1 MAKKLLEKAGLIQ
14 HPASPSSARPTD
26 SGNSEPRPEMK
37 PKTAPGAMMHF
48 LATQSNA
55 MQETELLKVQ
65 LESFAGSSAVRTLDP
80 ARIVASKWANR
91 HSTSFE
97 AAQFVALREEI
108 RSAGGNVQPI
118 KVRPVQGTGAFDYE
132 IVFGHR
138 RHRACLD
145 LGLPVSAMIEDVSDL
160 DLFSEMER
168 ENRQREDLSAWEQG
182 QMYRKA
188 LDEGLYSSLRR
199 LADAIGAD
207 PGNVSKAITLARLP
221 DAVIESFP
229 SPLTIQFNWGPA
241 LSAAVQKDPE
251 GTIERANALVSR
263 KLGAREVFNALTSGT
278 SSVVPYNT
286 HEVKLESKDGKRT
299 AAVKTDASGRAV
311 IKLGK
316 GVMDARAQSELTLFI
331 QQLLG

>member
-1 MAKKLLEKAGLIQ
+1 MAKKLFEKAGLIQ
-14 HPASPSSARPTD
+14 HPALPMVTRSTEAGKTESVPAQ
-26 SGNSEPRPEMK
+26 K

-48 LATQSNA
+48 LATQSQA
-55 MQETELLKVQ
+55 MQETELLKEQ
-65 LESFAGSSAVRTLDP
+65 LESFAGTSVVRALDP
-80 ARIVASKWANR
+80 LRITASKWANR

-97 AAQFVALREEI
+97 SANFTSLREEI
-108 RSAGGNVQPI
+108 LLAGGNVQPI
-118 KVRPVQGTGAFDYE
+118 KVRPLQGIGVFEYE
-132 IVFGHR
+132 IVYGHR

-145 LGLPVSAMIEDVSDL
+145 LGLPVVAMIESVSDL

-188 LDEGLYSSLRR
+188 LDEGLYGSLRK

-207 PGNVSKAITLARLP
+207 PGNVSKAITLAKLP

-251 GTIERANALVSR
+251 GTIARAKGLTDKNLS
-263 KLGAREVFNALTSGT
+263 ARDVFAALTSG
-278 SSVVPYNT
+278 SGAVVPYNT
-286 HEVKLESKDGKRT
+286 SETKLESKDGKRT
-299 AAVKTDASGRAV
+299 ASLKADPNGRAV
-311 IKLGK
+311 IKFGK
-316 GVMDARAQSELTLFI
+316 GVVDNRIRMEITRFI
-331 QQLLG
+331 QELLQ

>member
-14 HPASPSSARPTD
+14 HPALPSAVRPD
-26 SGNSEPRPEMK
+26 DVVKPESTVELK

-48 LATQSNA
+48 LATQSHA
-55 MQETELLKVQ
+55 MKETELLKVK
-65 LESFAGSSAVRTLDP
+65 LESFVGTSAVRTLDP
-80 ARIVASKWANR
+80 ARIVPSKWANR
-91 HSTSFE
+91 HPATFDSP
-97 AAQFVALREEI
+97 QFIALREEI

-118 KVRPVQGTGAFDYE
+118 KVRPLRGVETGDYE

-138 RHRACLD
+138 RHRACLE
-145 LGLPVSAMIEDVSDL
+145 LGLQVSAMIEEVSDL
-160 DLFSEMER
+160 DLFSEMDR

-182 QMYRKA
+182 QIYRKA
-188 LDEGLYSSLRR
+188 LDEGLYGSLRR

-251 GTIERANALVSR
+251 GTIARAKELAPR
-263 KLGAREVFNALTSGT
+263 KLGAREVFDALTGGKGG
-278 SSVVPYNT
+278 VVPYNT
-286 HEVKLESKDGKRT
+286 LEVKLESKDGKRT
-299 AAVKTDASGRAV
+299 ASVKTDASGGAV
-311 IKLGK
+311 VRFGK
-316 GVMDARAQSELTLFI
+316 GVLDAKMQSELARLV
-331 QQLLG
+331 QQFLR

>member
-14 HPASPSSARPTD
+14 HPALPAAVRLADPGKSDPT
-26 SGNSEPRPEMK
+26 PELK

-48 LATQSNA
+48 LATQSHA
-55 MQETELLKVQ
+55 MQETELLKLQ
-65 LESFAGSSAVRTLDP
+65 LESFAGTSVVRALD
-80 ARIVASKWANR
+80 ATRIVASKWANR
-91 HSTSFE
+91 HSSSFE
-97 AAQFVALREEI
+97 SVQFTGLREEI

-118 KVRPVQGTGAFDYE
+118 KVRPLQGVEMFDYE

-145 LGLPVSAMIEDVSDL
+145 LGLPVAAMIEEVSDL

-188 LDEGLYSSLRR
+188 LDEGLYGSLRR

-207 PGNVSKAITLARLP
+207 PGNVSKAITLAKLP
-221 DAVIESFP
+221 DAVIDSFP

-251 GTIERANALVSR
+251 GTIARAKGLADK
-263 KLGAREVFNALTSGT
+263 KLSAREVFSALTAEPGA
-278 SSVVPYNT
+278 VVPYNT
-286 HEVKLESKDGKRT
+286 SEVKLESKDGKRT
-299 AAVKTDASGRAV
+299 ASVKADASGRAV
-311 IKLGK
+311 IKFGK
-316 GVMDARAQSELTLFI
+316 GVVNTRTQSEIARFI
-331 QQLLG
+331 QELLR

>member
-14 HPASPSSARPTD
+14 HPALPLAKRPTET
-26 SGNSEPRPEMK
+26 GKSESRPEQK

-48 LATQSNA
+48 LATQSHA
-55 MQETELLKVQ
+55 MKETELLKVQ
-65 LESFAGSSAVRTLDP
+65 LESFAGSSAVRALDP

-91 HSTSFE
+91 HPSTFE
-97 AAQFVALREEI
+97 SVQFMGLREEI
-108 RSAGGNVQPI
+108 RSAGVNVQPI
-118 KVRPVQGTGAFDYE
+118 KVRPLRGMEGFDFE

-138 RHRACLD
+138 RHRACLE
-145 LGLPVSAMIEDVSDL
+145 LGLPVSAMIEEVSDL
-160 DLFSEMER
+160 ELFSEMER

-188 LDEGLYSSLRR
+188 LDEGLYGSLRR

-251 GTIERANALVSR
+251 GTIARAKELVAR
-263 KLGAREVFNALTSGT
+263 KLGAREVFDALTAGPGT
-278 SSVVPYNT
+278 VVPYNT
-286 HEVKLESKDGKRT
+286 FEVRLESKDGKRT
-299 AAVKTDASGRAV
+299 ASVKTDASGRAV
-311 IKLGK
+311 IKFGK
-316 GVMDARAQSELTLFI
+316 GVVDAEMQLELTRFI
-331 QQLLG
+331 QQFLR

>member
-14 HPASPSSARPTD
+14 HPALPAAVRPAD
-26 SGNSEPRPEMK
+26 SGKLEAVPEPK

-48 LATQSNA
+48 LATQSHA

-65 LESFAGSSAVRTLDP
+65 LESFVGTSVVRALDP
-80 ARIVASKWANR
+80 KRIVASRWANR

-97 AAQFVALREEI
+97 NTQFVGLREEI

-118 KVRPVQGTGAFDYE
+118 KVRPLQGTDMFDYE

-145 LGLPVSAMIEDVSDL
+145 LGLPVAAMIEEVSEL
-160 DLFSEMER
+160 ELFSEMER

-188 LDEGLYSSLRR
+188 LDEGLYGSLRK

-207 PGNVSKAITLARLP
+207 PGNVSKAITLSKLP
-221 DAVIESFP
+221 DAVVESFP

-251 GTIERANALVSR
+251 GTIARAKGLADKRLN
-263 KLGAREVFNALTSGT
+263 AREVFNALTGGPGT
-278 SSVVPYNT
+278 VVPYNT
-286 HEVKLESKDGKRT
+286 SEMKIESKDGKRT
-299 AAVKTDASGRAV
+299 ALIKADASGRAV
-311 IKLGK
+311 IKFGK
-316 GVMDARAQSELTLFI
+316 GVVDARVQSEITRFI
-331 QQLLG
+331 QELLR